1 MRPASAGCR
10 AHVHLCPMCGDGIN
24 AGAELSRTGSSAG
37 QTALKGW
44 PTSGTARATAGCA
57 AVAALAGGLFFLHLG
72 TYGLW
77 EPDEGRYAEIAREML
92 AARDFIVPHLN
103 YVPYI
108 EKPPLLYWL
117 TTLAMS
123 LLGVNE
129 FAARFVNAFAALFGV
144 AATCFFAA

>member
-44 PTSGTARATAGCA
+44 PTSGTARATAGCV
-57 AVAALAGGLFFLHLG
+57 AVAALAGGRFFLHLG

-77 EPDEGRYAEIAREML
+77 ETEEARYAEIARGML
-92 AARDFIVPHLN
+92 ASVYFILPHFS
-103 YVPYI
+103 YVPY
-108 EKPPLLYWL
+108 
-117 TTLAMS
+117 LA
-123 LLGVNE
+123 
-129 FAARFVNAFAALFGV
+129 
-144 AATCFFAA
+144 